1 MFKILV
7 LFFIVYTSIF
17 SQSKEEESTLFKVLK
32 RGSIVVS
39 VGADYQPY
47 YIPNPKPD
55 YPGFEVELAEKY
67 ADFLG
72 VKLEKVVPL
81 KNFSEHAEHV
91 RTGKVDVAIGNSFN
105 LARAKHVYFS
115 DPYITITIGAL
126 VNKNILPQE
135 SEADIVTGRVYRN
148 LMDLRN
154 LTRVSFGVKDKTSNL
169 DYIRSIFSQYPI
181 QTYENDEL
189 AVEALKSNKFTCYVA
204 DSLYI
209 EALIQR
215 DKSLLGRFTPLL
227 GQNIEKQLSFAV
239 KKYDIQ
245 MIYNIN
251 LFIREMKR
259 MGEINKLREKYFNSN
274 KWVND

>member
-1 MFKILV
+1 MKNLILSLFV
-7 LFFIVYTSIF
+7 LSF
-17 SQSKEEESTLFKVLK
+17 SQLFPKDEESTLFKVLK
-32 RGSIVVS
+32 RGSLIVS
-39 VGADYQPY
+39 VGAAYQPY
-47 YIPNPKPD
+47 YIPNPKPNF
-55 YPGFEVELAEKY
+55 PGFEVELAEKY
-67 ADFLG
+67 AEFLG

-81 KNFSEHAEHV
+81 KNFSEHAEHI
-91 RTGKVDVAIGNSFN
+91 RTGKVDLAIGNSFN

-135 SEADIVTGRVYRN
+135 AEGDIVTGRVIRN

-154 LTRVSFGVKDKTSNL
+154 LSRVSFGVKDKTSNSEYL
-169 DYIRSIFSQYPI
+169 KNTFSQYSI
-181 QTYENDEL
+181 QTYENDEIAL
-189 AVEALKSNKFTCYVA
+189 QALKENKFTCYVA

-209 EALIQR
+209 EGLLQR

-239 KKYDIQ
+239 KKYDLQ
-245 MIYNIN
+245 MIYNAN

-259 MGEINKLREKYFNSN
+259 TGEINRLKEKYFNSN
-274 KWVND
+274 QWVND